1 MMLNEVVDAMAFAG
15 EVVVAAYMLQTAMK
29 LAIIPVAA
37 ITTILRIVFS
47 LQEVVQPCSSCLI
60 FAASDAVSR
69 DAVNEYFGKGAV
81 ALCSRA
87 QVRNLSSQ
95 GLESRSPPG
104 RASYSPPDAPLLPA
118 GPRRSNA
125 GRHRHLHKEGMR
137 LRR

>member
-87 QVRNLSSQ
+87 QVRNLRAQ
-95 GLESRSPPG
+95 GLESRSRQAGPGLVQPAGCPRPAG
-104 RASYSPPDAPLLPA
+104 RAVMVKCWQVPA
-118 GPRRSNA
+118 CT
-125 GRHRHLHKEGMR
+125 
-137 LRR
+137 

>member
-87 QVRNLSSQ
+87 QVRNLRAQ
-95 GLESRSPPG
+95 GLESRRPPGRG
-104 RASYSPPDAPLLPA
+104 RASYSPPDAPVLPA
-118 GPRRSNA
+118 GP
-125 GRHRHLHKEGMR
+125 
-137 LRR
+137 